1 MIFEVEERLKT
12 GVKQRDENS
21 ENDKKALFQSHVF
34 DFFLRRNDY
43 IFAEPEVCQNED
55 VQRDGSVA

>member
-21 ENDKKALFQSHVF
+21 EDYEKSLFQSHVF
-34 DFFLRRNDY
+34 DFFLRRNDDV
-43 IFAEPEVCQNED
+43 FAETEICQNED